1 LPLGTLTAGV
11 NYDIFAYASSGSVLL
26 DPPVAWTNDTTRA
39 TALTRQNGILIKSGA
54 PTRRYLGTFRTT
66 STTTTE
72 DSSLKRFV
80 FNITNQL
87 PRSLR
92 RIESTSSWNYGS
104 HTLRPANNSTTN
116 RVEVLIGDLGPLVNL
131 HVQEW
136 GRSTV
141 ADYIAV
147 AIGEDSTSAASPN
160 AVTSSAGTDSSSP
173 TLDSTLS
180 SHLVVTP
187 TVGYHYYQWLESGSP
202 NGITLFRGTA
212 VSGGVTTYG
221 GMIGVVNY

>member
-1 LPLGTLTAGV
+1 M
-11 NYDIFAYASSGSVLL
+11 LL
-26 DPPVAWTNDTTRA
+26 DPPLAWTNDTTRA

-80 FNITNQL
+80 FNITNQM

-92 RIESTSSWNYGS
+92 RIESTSSWNYAS
-104 HTLRPANNSTTN
+104 YTLRPANNSTTN

-136 GRSTV
+136 ARSSV

-147 AIGEDSTSAASPN
+147 AIGEDSTSTASPN

-202 NGITLFRGTA
+202 NGTTLFRGTA

-221 GMIGVVNY
+221 GMIGVVSY